1 MMHLIHFKSR
11 DLTRL
16 HKQGQFWHIFFT
28 HGACIIAQDEKDTW
42 TIHIPRPVGTDF
54 SSIDP
59 IAAIREGLGT
69 TDLPYH
75 IEIDE
80 ILVTSGWRPNICL
93 ADRYISDKGRVLL
106 SGDAAHQN
114 IPTGGYGMNTA
125 VGDSFDVGW
134 KLAAVLAGHGG
145 PSLLSSYE
153 AERRPVAAKNI
164 NRSGRHWMVHAT
176 YQGWCSE
183 DPQVVYQKTGPAKD
197 LKEKIADHILTHDE
211 ENKDHDIEMGYCYKD
226 SPIILRDPD
235 TVDTPDQSNGY
246 VQDTV
251 PGARAPHVFLS
262 DGKTSIHD
270 LFGTGQEYTLVDFT
284 TEGLFVQGFESAAKT
299 LSVPLRVVHL
309 TNEEHVHQVWQRD
322 AVLVRPDDHVAWRAT
337 LESKDFDAGHILR
350 VAVGKEEARKSK
362 DTVLAVS
369 SAPVPEN
376 IFMGT
381 VGNVDQ
387 NSLAGLAVFQK

>member
-42 TIHIPRPVGTDF
+42 TIHIPRPVGTDI

-59 IAAIREGLGT
+59 IAAVREGLGT
-69 TDLPYH
+69 NDLPYH

-153 AERRPVAAKNI
+153 AERRPVAARNI
-164 NRSGRHWMVHAT
+164 DRSGRHWMVHAT
-176 YQGWCSE
+176 YQGWCNE
-183 DPQVVYQKTGPAKD
+183 DLQLVYQKSEPAKQ
-197 LKEKIADHILTHDE
+197 LKEKIADYVLTHDE
-211 ENKDHDIEMGYCYKD
+211 ENKDHDIEMRYQYRD
-226 SPIILRDPD
+226 SPIVLRDPD
-235 TVDTPDQSNGY
+235 TVEILDQSNGY
-246 VQDTV
+246 VPDTV

-284 TEGLFVQGFESAAKT
+284 TEGLYVHSFQTAAKT
-299 LSVPLRVVHL
+299 LGVPLRLVNL
-309 TNEEHVHQVWQRD
+309 PNEEHVHQVWQRD

-337 LESKDFDAGHILR
+337 FGLNDLDAGHILR
-350 VAVGKEEARKSK
+350 VAVGREEVQKSK
-362 DTVLAVS
+362 DAVLAVS
-369 SAPVPEN
+369 SIPVSEKT
-376 IFMGT
+376 FTGT

-387 NSLAGLAVFQK
+387 NNLAGLAVFQK

>member
-1 MMHLIHFKSR
+1 MHLIHFKSR

-28 HGACIIAQDEKDTW
+28 HGACIIAQDETDTW
-42 TIHIPRPVGTDF
+42 TIHIPQPVGTDV

-59 IAAIREGLGT
+59 IAAVHKGLGT
-69 TDLPYH
+69 NGLPYY

-106 SGDAAHQN
+106 SGDAAYQN

-145 PSLLSSYE
+145 LSLLSSYE
-153 AERRPVAAKNI
+153 AERRPVAARNI
-164 NRSGRHWMVHAT
+164 DRSGRHWMVHAT
-176 YQGWCSE
+176 YQGWCNE
-183 DPQVVYQKTGPAKD
+183 DPQLVYQKSEPAKQ
-197 LKEKIADHILTHDE
+197 LKEKIVDYVLTHDE

-226 SPIILRDPD
+226 SPIVLHDSD
-235 TVDTPDQSNGY
+235 TVEIRDGSNGY
-246 VQDTV
+246 VRSTI

-284 TEGLFVQGFESAAKT
+284 PGGLYVHSFQSAAKI
-299 LSVPLRVVHL
+299 LDVPLRLVRL
-309 TNEEHVHQVWQRD
+309 PNEEHVHQVWQRD
-322 AVLVRPDDHVAWRAT
+322 AVLIRPDDHVAWRAT
-337 LESKDFDAGHILR
+337 LGLNDLDAGHILR
-350 VAVGKEEARKSK
+350 VAIGREEVQNTE
-362 DTVLAVS
+362 DTVLASPSMSVS
-369 SAPVPEN
+369 EKT
-376 IFMGT
+376 FMGT

-387 NSLAGLAVFQK
+387 NSISGLAVFQK